1 MLKVYFFNLNF
12 IINIDDESQVGEDN
26 DIDLE
31 AFQRRRLLDGDE
43 DNDWNITC

>member
-1 MLKVYFFNLNF
+1 MDKFLIVYLF
-12 IINIDDESQVGEDN
+12 IYIDDESEVGEDN

-43 DNDWNITC
+43 DNDW